1 MMDPERDAASHD
13 EEPDGGSQQ
22 DLAGHRSGEAS
33 IADPASLEWPTKH
46 ELYVAARSHWAFVL
60 GELIAAMIR
69 AAAASAQKLR
79 DRYRQRHRTAFRN
92 ALRRLD
98 GGSQ

>member
-1 MMDPERDAASHD
+1 MKIMDPKRDAARHGK
-13 EEPDGGSQQ
+13 EADGWSQQ
-22 DLAGHRSGEAS
+22 GLAGHRSGEAA

-60 GELIAAMIR
+60 GELIATMIR
-69 AAAASAQKLR
+69 AAAASAQELR
-79 DRYRQRHRTAFRN
+79 DRYRQRHGTAFRD

-98 GGSQ
+98 GR